1 MGEFVR
7 EYRPQ
12 ILHEPNMASGG
23 QAMRIEV
30 GDFLVREAHGPQ
42 HAELLRLISA
52 LIGRETLAA
61 EAIDGGAFDL
71 AIIDVLMPEAFGFV
85 LAKRA
90 AERNIPSLL

>member
-1 MGEFVR
+1 MGESVR

-42 HAELLRLISA
+42 HAELLRLIKRPISSLRRRRRSLPQPRISLVSKA
-52 LIGRETLAA
+52 STARLQATA
-61 EAIDGGAFDL
+61 EGIKDAIDT
-71 AIIDVLMPEAFGFV
+71 
-85 LAKRA
+85 
-90 AERNIPSLL
+90 

>member
-1 MGEFVR
+1 MGESVR

-71 AIIDVLMPEAFGFV
+71 AVLMPEAFGFV